1 MSKNEVKKTL
11 GYANEHLKKVQNA
24 WDYPTDWSDLSIYG
38 LYCLEAAV
46 KAAAIHFRVAIPAN
60 HYEKAKIAKQLAQ
73 NHGLPDIS
81 SLLIVLNSARKAR
94 AYGDVE
100 FPEKLNAEDI
110 ATQIEDYVIAVT
122 ELIERVSPC

>member
-1 MSKNEVKKTL
+1 MSKDEAKKTL

-24 WDYPTDWSDLSIYG
+24 WRYPTDWSDLSIYG
-38 LYCLEAAV
+38 LYCLESAV
-46 KAAAIHFRVAIPAN
+46 KAAAIHFRVAISAN
-60 HYEKAKIAKQLAQ
+60 HYEKAKIAKQLAHA
-73 NHGLPDIS
+73 HGLPDIS

-110 ATQIEDYVIAVT
+110 ATQIEEYVSAVT
-122 ELIERVSPC
+122 ELIEGA